1 MVDAQVASATS
12 VDDQRREVE
21 RIVDQLDELHE
32 QADILAE
39 EYAVAV
45 DDKNQLDIDIAKSE
59 ERVAAKQA
67 ELNQLQGDLAEV
79 AVRTFTGA
87 GSDVLG
93 PLFSDASSYSAG
105 LRRDQYSRVAL
116 NVGTGT
122 TDDLDALIDDLAT
135 EQKELQDKRD
145 RAQQLTEE
153 IAAKQQQVE
162 QLTAEYVDERA
173 AAEARLGD
181 LIAEEEARRDAAALA
196 EFQRQAQQ
204 ASGGGGGGTSDGGD
218 NGGGGGGNGD
228 GGGQTSGGGGGGES
242 SDNGGGNGGGGDG
255 GGGGGSTGGGGGVSV
270 PVSGLAGT
278 AINAALGQLGVPYR
292 YAMSSPGVAFDC
304 SGLTHYAWGQAGVY
318 LPRNSAAQA
327 AATPHVPPG
336 DAQPGDLIF
345 YYSPISHVGIY
356 LGSGQLVH
364 APNSGRTVS
373 VGTVNWSKV
382 TAVGR
387 PG

>member
-1 MVDAQVASATS
+1 M
-12 VDDQRREVE
+12 
-21 RIVDQLDELHE
+21 
-32 QADILAE
+32 
-39 EYAVAV
+39 
-45 DDKNQLDIDIAKSE
+45 
-59 ERVAAKQA
+59 
-67 ELNQLQGDLAEV
+67 
-79 AVRTFTGA
+79 
-87 GSDVLG
+87 
-93 PLFSDASSYSAG
+93 
-105 LRRDQYSRVAL
+105 
-116 NVGTGT
+116 
-122 TDDLDALIDDLAT
+122 
-135 EQKELQDKRD
+135 
-145 RAQQLTEE
+145 
-153 IAAKQQQVE
+153 
-162 QLTAEYVDERA
+162 
-173 AAEARLGD
+173 
-181 LIAEEEARRDAAALA
+181 
-196 EFQRQAQQ
+196 
-204 ASGGGGGGTSDGGD
+204 
-218 NGGGGGGNGD
+218 
-228 GGGQTSGGGGGGES
+228 
-242 SDNGGGNGGGGDG
+242 
-255 GGGGGSTGGGGGVSV
+255 